1 MLASNEFPMD
11 GDMIT
16 QEAKNDLLD
25 ALHAEFSAMQH
36 PLAEHEQASYERHL
50 IRDVAELEGWF
61 NE

>member
-36 PLAEHEQASYERHL
+36 PLAEHDKASYERHL
-50 IRDVAELEGWF
+50 IRDVSELEGWF